1 MIKAIAYLSNSIF
14 CFEQLQLV
22 QKSFARLLYDD
33 FLRNA
38 RLLFVFF
45 IPLGIM
51 TSSFQ
56 KFYLHCACTW
66 GLIISASICSSIDEA
81 AKEKLGPF
89 STLSGDES
97 YQSRDLEKVL

>member
-45 IPLGIM
+45 FPLGIM
-51 TSSFQ
+51 TCSFRS
-56 KFYLHCACTW
+56 FIYSVCTW

-81 AKEKLGPF
+81 TKEKLAPF